1 MLMGDRLT
9 KEEKKI
15 KRQSTARQPKTWL
28 LYVLLF
34 VVMLGLH
41 LAFAVFD
48 TRSIESEMSF
58 YEFSLIGKE
67 GRIVEIELNISG
79 NTIAFTY
86 MYDGNYYHSTTWNP
100 RTDAARDFISSLENV
115 HVRVY
120 SVNLSER
127 IAQSLT
133 SFLMMSVMILIM
145 VRLTKYTMKSIDE
158 ISTVI
163 PVKDLVDFESI
174 IGLEEVKEELKGVAK
189 ILKCPDEVQAAGA
202 RPVRGILLHGPPGVG
217 KTMLAKALAKESGL
231 KFIATTGSD
240 FNAMFAGVGG
250 MKLKA
255 LFKLARFNTPCVIFI
270 DEIEGLTAKRDF
282 RGGEVTKENAK
293 TLNILLSEMDG
304 LQSSRGILVI
314 GATNHKDVLDP
325 AILRGGRLERHVY
338 VNHSGSLKDTKSLV
352 GFYMKGNQD
361 ESLIE
366 DISVLLQVRS
376 PAEIENILNLAV
388 FERLNDEAETME
400 VKHVDRALSKVIT
413 GGYPREYE
421 NENDLRIASGHE
433 AGHVVMAMIQRK
445 KVLKATALQHGVAGG
460 YVLLAMPES
469 EYQTEEDLKKQI
481 NFLLAGLVAEEILFG
496 EGSLGYQDDF
506 EKASEIVRLLVDR
519 LGMSG
524 EKVLREKE
532 DSNLEEKDRLMSLAK
547 KQAKELLAEHE
558 GLLRAVANE
567 LKLRKTLYE
576 ADLKRIAMFRLEVF

>member
-1 MLMGDRLT
+1 MRDRLT

-34 VVMLGLH
+34 VGLFGFY
-41 LAFAVFD
+41 LAVTILD
-48 TRSIESEMSF
+48 TRTVESDMSF

-67 GRIVEIELNISG
+67 GRIVDIEFNISG
-79 NTIAFTY
+79 DTIAFTY
-86 MYDGNYYHSTTWNP
+86 VYEGNYYHSTAWNP
-100 RTDAARDFISSLENV
+100 RTDTSRDFIGSLENV
-115 HVRVY
+115 QVRVY
-120 SVNLSER
+120 SANLVER
-127 IAQSLT
+127 ISQSIT
-133 SFLMMSVMILIM
+133 PFLMMSILILIM
-145 VRLTKYTMKSIDE
+145 IRLSKYTTKSIEE

-163 PVKDLVDFESI
+163 PVKDLTDFESI
-174 IGLEEVKEELKGVAK
+174 KGLDEVKDELKGISK
-189 ILKCPDEVQAAGA
+189 ILKCPEELQAAGA

-240 FNAMFAGVGG
+240 FSSMFSGVGG

-255 LFKLARFNTPCVIFI
+255 LFKLARFNMPCVIFI
-270 DEIEGLTAKRDF
+270 DEIEGLAAKRDF
-282 RGGEVTKENAK
+282 RGEVSRDNTK

-314 GATNHKDVLDP
+314 GATNHKEILDP

-366 DISVLLQVRS
+366 DVSVLLQGRS

-421 NENDLRIASGHE
+421 NKHDLRTASAHE

-460 YVLLAMPES
+460 YVLLATPEHKF
-469 EYQTEEDLKKQI
+469 QTEEDMKKQI
-481 NFLLAGLVAEEILFG
+481 YFLLAGLVAEEILFG

-532 DSNLEEKDRLMSLAK
+532 DSNLEEKDKLMSLAK
-547 KQAKELLAEHE
+547 KQTKELLANHKD
-558 GLLRAVANE
+558 LLRAVANE
-567 LKLRKTLYE
+567 LENKKTLYE
-576 ADLKRIAMFRLEVF
+576 ADLTRIAMFRLEVF